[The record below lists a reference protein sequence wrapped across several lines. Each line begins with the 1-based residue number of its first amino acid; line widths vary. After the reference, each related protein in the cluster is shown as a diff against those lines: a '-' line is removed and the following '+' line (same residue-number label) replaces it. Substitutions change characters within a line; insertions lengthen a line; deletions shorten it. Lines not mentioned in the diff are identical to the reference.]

1 MLNNFNSPF
10 YLLIQMNTI
19 FIKSYNLCDNFLSK
33 VQEILNKKKKR
44 KQNLENA
51 LESLKNQLINYGASK
66 IILFGSLNSGEIEV
80 NSDLDLFVLMP
91 ATKSGKLWM
100 NYIYENIERD
110 IACDIIAYNTQEY
123 EENKETS
130 SFLSE
135 ILKTG
140 KIIYEEKL

>member
-1 MLNNFNSPF
+1 
-10 YLLIQMNTI
+10 MNTI